1 LYDLI
6 DSYIWLRISFRIFLS
21 WSYLSL
27 LWLSYLYFF
36 WYDILFLFYLY
47 WFLSYDCCLL
57 ENCVRFLFEFI
68 WGCTILREQNDF
80 LCLPHILL
88 WGFINSPPFLMAPFA
103 KHWNRQTLIFCLI
116 KLYFYPIGLDGI
128 NSVCPFQQCRYPKT
142 QPWLR

>member
-1 LYDLI
+1 MRIDIIGSIFQCRLSIFWVDLRTIVINNLYDLI
-6 DSYIWLRISFRIFLS
+6 DSYIWLRISLRIFLS

-88 WGFINSPPFLMAPFA
+88 WGFINSPPFSWWL
-103 KHWNRQTLIFCLI
+103 HSQNT
-116 KLYFYPIGLDGI
+116 GI
-128 NSVCPFQQCRYPKT
+128 DRHSHFV
-142 QPWLR
+142 